1 MANRSVFEKL
11 DDEGAILDVP
21 RDQVFILRPQDH
33 LSAIGT
39 GDFNGHACLA
49 LMRTSRDLQL

>member
-21 RDQVFILRPQDH
+21 RVFILRPQDH

-49 LMRTSRDLQL
+49 LMGTSRDLQL